1 MYVILPY
8 LYQQTISHPYPMV
21 SLVAHYNWPPGA
33 PEVDFQGQER
43 PVTWDDF
50 LFDPRLT
57 KMRKT
62 DLKISENNERSP
74 EIT

>member
-1 MYVILPY
+1 
-8 LYQQTISHPYPMV
+8 MV